1 MMSQS
6 KSPFWKRLSYFGKGE
21 KLNEQYE
28 RSPADRNAEHY
39 YRDRWQHDKVVRT
52 THGVNCTGSC
62 SWKVHV
68 KDGIIAWETQQTDYP
83 STGPDMPEY
92 EPRGCPRGASF
103 SWYTYS
109 PHRVRYPYI
118 RSTLLTLWREALQE
132 NAGDHVVAWKSIVT
146 DKEKSEKYKK
156 SRGKGGFVR
165 STWDEINT
173 MISAALLHTIMTE
186 GPDRIF
192 GFSPIPAM
200 SMISYAS
207 GARFLNL
214 LGASLLS
221 FYDWYADLPPASPQ
235 VWGEQTDVPESSD
248 WYNSSYLMVWGS
260 NLPQTRTPDAHFM
273 VEARYKGTKVVAVAP
288 DYAEYV
294 KFADKWLPVQAGMD
308 AALGMAMTHV
318 VLKEYYVDQDVPF
331 FNDYVKQ
338 YTDLPFIITLD
349 EEADGFSAGKFLRA
363 EQLGMDISNAAWKTV
378 VYDAN
383 RRDFAVPNGTIG
395 HRWDENK
402 TWNLELRDTDNGLE
416 DIDPLLSFVD
426 DFDDVKDVRFP
437 EFLLNQKNIYTR
449 KVPVKQMEI
458 DGELRYVT
466 TVFDLFM
473 ANCGVSRNLPG
484 ETPITYEDEEAPYTP
499 AWQEKLTG
507 VPKEDVAQIAR
518 EFAQNAIDSKGR
530 SMIIMGSGINHWFHS
545 DMIYRTILNLVMLT
559 ACEGVNGGG
568 WAHYVGQEK
577 VRPIE
582 GFQTIAMAKD
592 WGIVPRLHAGTS
604 FFYFATEQWRY
615 EDQSVDQLI
624 SPLKHKG
631 SSQHLG
637 DYNALASRLG
647 WQPSYPQFNKNP
659 LTMAEGKTQEEL
671 EQSVIQSVKSGD
683 MQFAVENPSAD
694 VNCPKMLFVWRANLI
709 GSSAKGHEY
718 FLKHLLGTHD
728 GVLGKH
734 EHEEEKQTNEI
745 EWIEE
750 VPEGKLDL
758 LINYDFRMSGTGLYS
773 DIVLPAATWYEKYDL
788 SSTDMHPFVHPFN
801 PAIATPWQSRSDWN
815 SFKSLSKR
823 FSELAKD
830 YLPKPI
836 LDVVST
842 PLAHDSKDEIS
853 QAYGKVPDWKY
864 GEHEIEPGKNFPHLK
879 VVERDYTKIYDK
891 FITLGEGATGLG
903 AHGISYDST
912 NEYEKLKLLLG
923 RSKHSEVYKDLPSI
937 ETDRLAAEAVLRL
950 SSATTGSLAMK
961 AWKSLEE
968 KSGRSDLQKLV
979 ADRAGEDIS
988 FNDITAQPRKVLS
1001 TPVFSGTETDNR
1013 RYSPFTTNI
1022 EHLIPFRTL
1031 TGRQHFY
1038 LDHDLMQEFGESL
1051 PTFKPPLQKLTFYS
1065 NDRIPEPEE
1074 NQITLRYLTPHFKW
1088 SYHSTYG
1095 DTLPMLTLFRGGPHV
1110 WLNNVD
1116 ADSVGIADNDWIEMY
1131 NRNGVVV
1138 ARAVVSHRIP
1148 EGIVYMH
1155 HVQDRTLNVPG
1166 SKITKQRGGTFNSP
1180 TRIHLKP
1187 TQMIGGYAQ
1196 QSYGFNYYGPNG
1208 SQRDEQVIIRKID
1221 RNEVDWLED

>member
-1 MMSQS
+1 
-6 KSPFWKRLSYFGKGE
+6 LSYFGKGE

-132 NAGDHVVAWKSIVT
+132 NAGDPVVAWKSIVT

-273 VEARYKGTKVVAVAP
+273 VEARYKGTKVVTVAP

-402 TWNLELRDTDNGLE
+402 TWNLELRYTDNGLE

-466 TVFDLFM
+466 
-473 ANCGVSRNLPG
+473 
-484 ETPITYEDEEAPYTP
+484 
-499 AWQEKLTG
+499 
-507 VPKEDVAQIAR
+507 
-518 EFAQNAIDSKGR
+518 
-530 SMIIMGSGINHWFHS
+530 
-545 DMIYRTILNLVMLT
+545 
-559 ACEGVNGGG
+559 
-568 WAHYVGQEK
+568 
-577 VRPIE
+577 
-582 GFQTIAMAKD
+582 
-592 WGIVPRLHAGTS
+592 
-604 FFYFATEQWRY
+604 
-615 EDQSVDQLI
+615 
-624 SPLKHKG
+624 
-631 SSQHLG
+631 
-637 DYNALASRLG
+637 
-647 WQPSYPQFNKNP
+647 
-659 LTMAEGKTQEEL
+659 
-671 EQSVIQSVKSGD
+671 
-683 MQFAVENPSAD
+683 
-694 VNCPKMLFVWRANLI
+694 
-709 GSSAKGHEY
+709 
-718 FLKHLLGTHD
+718 
-728 GVLGKH
+728 
-734 EHEEEKQTNEI
+734 
-745 EWIEE
+745 
-750 VPEGKLDL
+750 
-758 LINYDFRMSGTGLYS
+758 
-773 DIVLPAATWYEKYDL
+773 
-788 SSTDMHPFVHPFN
+788 
-801 PAIATPWQSRSDWN
+801 
-815 SFKSLSKR
+815 
-823 FSELAKD
+823 
-830 YLPKPI
+830 
-836 LDVVST
+836 
-842 PLAHDSKDEIS
+842 
-853 QAYGKVPDWKY
+853 
-864 GEHEIEPGKNFPHLK
+864 
-879 VVERDYTKIYDK
+879 
-891 FITLGEGATGLG
+891 
-903 AHGISYDST
+903 
-912 NEYEKLKLLLG
+912 
-923 RSKHSEVYKDLPSI
+923 
-937 ETDRLAAEAVLRL
+937 
-950 SSATTGSLAMK
+950 
-961 AWKSLEE
+961 
-968 KSGRSDLQKLV
+968 
-979 ADRAGEDIS
+979 
-988 FNDITAQPRKVLS
+988 
-1001 TPVFSGTETDNR
+1001 
-1013 RYSPFTTNI
+1013 
-1022 EHLIPFRTL
+1022 
-1031 TGRQHFY
+1031 
-1038 LDHDLMQEFGESL
+1038 
-1051 PTFKPPLQKLTFYS
+1051 
-1065 NDRIPEPEE
+1065 
-1074 NQITLRYLTPHFKW
+1074 
-1088 SYHSTYG
+1088 
-1095 DTLPMLTLFRGGPHV
+1095 
-1110 WLNNVD
+1110 
-1116 ADSVGIADNDWIEMY
+1116 
-1131 NRNGVVV
+1131 
-1138 ARAVVSHRIP
+1138 
-1148 EGIVYMH
+1148 
-1155 HVQDRTLNVPG
+1155 
-1166 SKITKQRGGTFNSP
+1166 
-1180 TRIHLKP
+1180 
-1187 TQMIGGYAQ
+1187 
-1196 QSYGFNYYGPNG
+1196 
-1208 SQRDEQVIIRKID
+1208 
-1221 RNEVDWLED
+1221 